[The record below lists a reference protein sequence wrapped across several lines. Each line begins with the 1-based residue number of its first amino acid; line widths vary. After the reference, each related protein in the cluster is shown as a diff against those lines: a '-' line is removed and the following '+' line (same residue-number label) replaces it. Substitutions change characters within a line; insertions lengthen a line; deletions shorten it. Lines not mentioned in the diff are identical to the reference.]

1 MYKNLLL
8 LLMIAFS
15 GALQAQDCLPIIL
28 GIDSY
33 IEQGGPAYVEWQLT
47 QNGESV
53 ESGIA
58 QFSLDDPWYDAELC
72 LAPGCYDLAIFANQP
87 IDPNSLFAYI
97 EPLEGWITDLQ
108 STMDGQAYFADFCIE
123 GPTACELDVVYTP
136 LDCGNHLF
144 DIVSVDADWWGFFV
158 NGELVADNVLM
169 YEFDAEAPGIYEVTV
184 MYETPECPNGVFW
197 DTTIEVTE
205 DCFNEINCE
214 AEIFIEGNACDGY
227 TFILG
232 ADNSMFDVY
241 WTYNGV
247 DLDIPNNQ
255 YVVFADAEEGGN
267 VICATLFDTANE
279 CELFICEDFFVEPCE
294 VECEIGVWVDSIDC
308 NTYVFGAETNM
319 DNPVIDWFVNGEYVN
334 QGNIYTFYTE
344 VPGDYQICALYETPD
359 CPMGVQ
365 WCETFVVT
373 EDCIG
378 SDCPLSIS
386 YEEHTCDSFT
396 FTEDNGTQVAWTVN
410 GEFYAYFHGIDFDPT
425 EPGTYEICA
434 TYETEDCPLGV
445 TACEILVITEDCF
458 EDDCAFDV
466 EIEQQSCAEY
476 NLFATGEEILDW
488 YVNDVFQLTSTG
500 YDFYPNSPGTYEI
513 CAVNE
518 GCPPETNICETFVIT
533 EDCLETEC
541 PLSISYEEHTCDSF
555 TFTEDNGTQVAWT
568 VNGEFYAYF
577 HGIDFDPTEP
587 GTYEICATYETEDCP
602 LGVTACE
609 ILVIT
614 EDCIGSDCP
623 QELIL
628 SYQQECGNVLFTLP
642 GFENMPGVTWYIDDI
657 TTYENAFGISEFWF
671 EENGTYQICAYVEN
685 DLCPDGAELCETI
698 EIDCYGNDPCEVE
711 AAVSQ
716 VGCEIAYYNL
726 ITELPEGVFAN
737 VYLNEEFL
745 WEGNSG
751 SFSVEPGLNYLCV
764 EYEHPDC
771 EEVVTWC
778 EDFYIEECL
787 CPEYIDVWVED
798 CLVMAS
804 IPQSDGTGW
813 VDWFFNG
820 EYYQGGDVITF
831 EAPANGEYEL
841 CAFYYSEICQGV
853 DLCTIVGVDGCEEEG
868 DCYMEGYLTEV
879 ECGQWQLDLFGDLP
893 WEVSPQIYLDDELIG
908 EGLIALFNVE
918 EGWHY
923 ICASYYHEDCDGEV
937 EWCYEFYVPGCDN
950 DCFIAMEYD
959 EVDALTY
966 LFEVDAPDN
975 ATVYW
980 TINDLDAGIGLDQNY
995 TFLPGEQYEVCAFYE
1010 TPECPWGMMACANI
1024 YTAPEMECTP
1034 VIFYLEML
1042 EDFDVDV
1049 DIEYVIE
1056 GLGLELEGLITIQEE
1071 CGSTFLEICVPDGC
1085 YEMTMGLEDLGEYAL
1100 FLSILVD
1107 DLPGVNYQVDLLE
1120 QTVTMEFGV
1129 NQDCD
1134 DTNVE
1139 EVVENALLIYP
1150 NPNTG
1155 QFYVEHNYN
1164 AEDLWEIVD
1173 LSGRLVQQGQ
1183 FNQPRLSINVN
1194 DLSAGSYLFRV
1205 MGSKSQTVERI
1216 QIIR

>member
-136 LDCGNHLF
+136 IDCGNHLF
-144 DIVSVDADWWGFFV
+144 DIVSVDSEWWGYFV
-158 NGELVADNVLM
+158 NGELVAENVLA
-169 YEFDAEAPGIYEVTV
+169 YEFDAEAPGVYEVTV

-197 DTTIEVTE
+197 STTIEVTE
-205 DCFNEINCE
+205 DCFPTDCPTQLELDYQQECGNVLFTLLEFEEGWEITWYVDEFTSYESDGGASEYWFEENGIYTICAFVQTPTCPEGVELCEVIGIDCYEGVSCE
-214 AEIFIEGNACDGY
+214 AQLLVTETDCGDY
-227 TFILG
+227 TVVFG
-232 ADNSMFDVY
+232 ALNSMYQLQWYVNDEL
-241 WTYNGV
+241 
-247 DLDIPNNQ
+247 LDIPNNQ
-255 YVVFADAEEGGN
+255 FAIELDGLEGSN
-267 VICATLFDTANE
+267 AVCVYAVDPMNN
-279 CELFICEDFFVEPCE
+279 CEIEVCE
-294 VECEIGVWVDSIDC
+294 VIETAPCDEECFIDVWVDSIEC
-308 NTYVFGAETNM
+308 NLLVFGAETNVN
-319 DNPVIDWFVNGEYVN
+319 DPVIDWFVNDDFVSQGEV
-334 QGNIYTFYTE
+334 YTFYSAI
-344 VPGDYQICALYETPD
+344 PGSYQICAMYETPD
-359 CPMGVQ
+359 CPMGAQ

-378 SDCPLSIS
+378 TD
-386 YEEHTCDSFT
+386 
-396 FTEDNGTQVAWTVN
+396 
-410 GEFYAYFHGIDFDPT
+410 
-425 EPGTYEICA
+425 
-434 TYETEDCPLGV
+434 
-445 TACEILVITEDCF
+445 
-458 EDDCAFDV
+458 
-466 EIEQQSCAEY
+466 
-476 NLFATGEEILDW
+476 
-488 YVNDVFQLTSTG
+488 
-500 YDFYPNSPGTYEI
+500 
-513 CAVNE
+513 
-518 GCPPETNICETFVIT
+518 
-533 EDCLETEC
+533 C

-657 TTYENAFGISEFWF
+657 TTYENAFGVSEFWF

-698 EIDCYGNDPCEVE
+698 EIDCYGNDPCEAE
-711 AAVSQ
+711 AVVSQ

-751 SFSVEPGLNYLCV
+751 SFEVAVGWNTLCV
-764 EYEHPDC
+764 EYDHPDC
-771 EEVVTWC
+771 DNGVSWC
-778 EDFYIEECL
+778 QDFFIEECL
-787 CPEYIDVWVED
+787 CPEYLEVYSEG
-798 CLVMAS
+798 CLVIAS
-804 IPQSDGTGW
+804 IPEADPNAW

-820 EYYQGGDVITF
+820 DYFQGGDVITF
-831 EAPANGEYEL
+831 EVPENGEYEI
-841 CAFYYSEICQGV
+841 CAFYYSDICEGV
-853 DLCTIVGVDGCEEEG
+853 DLCTVVGVDTCEEES
-868 DCYMEGYLTEV
+868 DCSIEGYLTEV
-879 ECGQWQLDLFGDLP
+879 ECGVWHLDLYGNIPDD
-893 WEVSPQIYLDDELIG
+893 VYPQIYLDDELIG
-908 EGLIALFNVE
+908 EGLIALFDVE

-923 ICASYYHEDCDGEV
+923 VCASYATEDCGDIQ
-937 EWCYEFYVPGCDN
+937 WCTEFYVTGCDN
-950 DCFIAMEYD
+950 DCFIAMEYQ

-975 ATVYW
+975 ATIW
-980 TINDLDAGIGLDQNY
+980 WSINDLDAGSGNEQTF

-1071 CGSTFLEICVPDGC
+1071 CGSTFLEICIPDGC

-1134 DTNVE
+1134 VDTNVE
-1139 EVVENALLIYP
+1139 EVLENQLLIYP
-1150 NPNTG
+1150 NPNNG

-1164 AEDLWEIVD
+1164 AEDQWEIVD
-1173 LSGRLVQQGQ
+1173 LSGRLIQQGQ
-1183 FNQPRLSINVN
+1183 FTQPRLTINVN
-1194 DLSAGSYLFRV
+1194 DLSSGSYLFRV
-1205 MGSKSQTVERI
+1205 MGSNSQTVERI